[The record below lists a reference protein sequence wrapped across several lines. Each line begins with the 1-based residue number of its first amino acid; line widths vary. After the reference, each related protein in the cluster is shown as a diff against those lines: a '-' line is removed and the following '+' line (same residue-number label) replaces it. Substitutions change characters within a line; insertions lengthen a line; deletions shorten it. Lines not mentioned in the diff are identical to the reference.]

1 MKLTQLRYFQA
12 ACRCGGVTAAAE
24 LLHLSQPTV
33 STAIRELEHEFGI
46 ALLDRKNRG
55 FSLTKAGQEL
65 LEQANSLLTHADS
78 VSAHMEQLS
87 RRTRTLRLG
96 IPPMIGALLL
106 PRLYREF
113 FSVHSSLEVSITEA
127 GRRELLRLLEENQ
140 LDLVFL
146 PHDRPVDSSYR
157 AIAVTALE
165 TVLVANPEHP
175 LAAQESAKI
184 EDLADEPLV
193 LFKNSFFQTET
204 ILHRFQTQNISPRV
218 LLYTDQLSTV
228 RRLISSGVASGF
240 LFRELV
246 SDRDQMVPISLSPAI
261 VSSVS
266 LVWKS
271 GEVFRDMGRFI
282 HYVQRSLTQTG
293 APAEPP
299 AG

>member
-46 ALLDRKNRG
+46 TLLDRKNRG
-55 FSLTKAGQEL
+55 FALTRAGQQL
-65 LEQANSLLTHADS
+65 LAQTDTLLHHADAL
-78 VSAHMEQLS
+78 SAHMEQLA
-87 RRTRTLRLG
+87 RKTRPLRLG

-106 PRLYREF
+106 PRLFREF
-113 FSVHSSLEVSITEA
+113 FSVHPEIEVAITEG

-146 PHDRPVDSSYR
+146 PHDRPVENAYHT
-157 AIAVTALE
+157 AAVARLE
-165 TVLVANPEHP
+165 TVLVVNPAHP
-175 LAAQESAKI
+175 LAGQASVQI
-184 EDLADEPLV
+184 EDLAEIPLV

-204 ILHRFQTQNISPRV
+204 MLHRFQAKGLSPKV

-228 RRLISSGVASGF
+228 RRLISSNIASGF
-240 LFRELV
+240 LFRDLV
-246 SDRDQMVPISLSPAI
+246 SPQDQMVPISLTPAI

-266 LVWKS
+266 LIWKP
-271 GEVFRDMGRFI
+271 GEVFQDMATFI
-282 HYVQRSLTQTG
+282 AYVQQM
-293 APAEPP
+293 
-299 AG
+299 